1 MKDSNVLAE
10 SLMTKT
16 ATAATY
22 GGSAGAVI
30 FGLTAN
36 EFAALA
42 GVGIALIGLVV
53 NIWFKA
59 QHLKIARQKAES
71 NEDE

>member
-1 MKDSNVLAE
+1 MKDSNVFAE

-36 EFAALA
+36 EFAAFA

-53 NIWFKA
+53 NIWFKH
-59 QHLKIARQKAES
+59 QHLKLARQNAVTVC
-71 NEDE
+71 DE